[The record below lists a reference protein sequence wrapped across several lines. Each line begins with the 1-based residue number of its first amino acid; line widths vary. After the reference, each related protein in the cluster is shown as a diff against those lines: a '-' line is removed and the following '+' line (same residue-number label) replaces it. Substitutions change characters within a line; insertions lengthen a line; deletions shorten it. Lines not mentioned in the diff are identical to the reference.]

1 MTQDTLQV
9 TEAAPAAQGIQSFEL
24 RHPQGLPLQPF
35 SAGSHL
41 RVKTPSGM
49 LRQYSLCNDPAE
61 TDRYRIAV
69 KREDSGRGGS
79 ASMVNQLQPGDL
91 LEVGL
96 PENQFALDDRASRFL
111 LIAGGIGITP
121 MLSMAYQLNGEG
133 RPYQLIYLSRDAQS
147 TAFLEE
153 LRGSDFAGKVK
164 VHHDQGDPARALDLW
179 PLLEK
184 PGSTNGLHLYCCG
197 PAGLMDA
204 VRDMSGHWPASAVH
218 FESFGADTSARAE
231 DQAFEVSLRSSGRI
245 IEVPVG
251 VSILQALRNEGVH
264 LPYSCESGT
273 CGSCKTGL
281 LEGQADHR
289 DLVLMDDEKA
299 THIMVC
305 VSRAQGASLVLDL

>member
-79 ASMVNQLQPGDL
+79 ASMVDQLQPGDL

-121 MLSMAYQLNGEG
+121 MLSMAYQLNSEG

-153 LRGSDFAGKVK
+153 LRGPEFAGKVK

-184 PGSTNGLHLYCCG
+184 PGSTTGLHT
-197 PAGLMDA
+197 AAA
-204 VRDMSGHWPASAVH
+204 VG
-218 FESFGADTSARAE
+218 ARATAAWPTTTTLGTPSIRTSLTGGAPGAL
-231 DQAFEVSLRSSGRI
+231 DHTHTQVRGHAMPYRTNQSLGSKSNSSAFAGRCCT
-245 IEVPVG
+245 
-251 VSILQALRNEGVH
+251 ILTIATAG
-264 LPYSCESGT
+264 
-273 CGSCKTGL
+273 
-281 LEGQADHR
+281 
-289 DLVLMDDEKA
+289 KA
-299 THIMVC
+299 WA
-305 VSRAQGASLVLDL
+305 R

>member
-1 MTQDTLQV
+1 MTQDILQV
-9 TEAAPAAQGIQSFEL
+9 TEAAPAARGIQAFEL
-24 RHPQGLPLQPF
+24 RHPQGLPLLPF
-35 SAGSHL
+35 TAGSHL
-41 RVKTPSGM
+41 RVKTPAGM

-69 KREDSGRGGS
+69 KREDNGRGGS
-79 ASMVNQLQPGDL
+79 ASMVDQLRAGDL
-91 LEVGL
+91 LEVGE
-96 PENQFALDDRASRFL
+96 PENQFALEERASRFL

-121 MLSMAYQLNGEG
+121 MLSMAYQLNAEG

-153 LRGSDFAGKVK
+153 LRGPAFAGKVK
-164 VHHDQGDPARALDLW
+164 VHHDQGDPAQALDLW

-184 PGSTNGLHLYCCG
+184 PGSTTGLHLYCCG

-218 FESFGADTSARAE
+218 FESFGVDTRAQAD
-231 DQAFEVSLRSSGRI
+231 DQPFEVRVKSSGQRLT
-245 IEVPVG
+245 VPVG
-251 VSILQALRNEGVH
+251 STVLQVLREHGITV
-264 LPYSCESGT
+264 PSSCESGT

-299 THIMVC
+299 SQIMVC
-305 VSRAQGASLVLDL
+305 VSRGQGSLLLDL

>member
-79 ASMVNQLQPGDL
+79 ASMVDQLQPGDL

-96 PENQFALDDRASRFL
+96 PENQFALDERASRFL
-111 LIAGGIGITP
+111 LVAGGIGITP
-121 MLSMAYQLNGEG
+121 MLSMAYQLNSEG

-153 LRGSDFAGKVK
+153 LRGPDFAGKVK

-218 FESFGADTSARAE
+218 FESFGVDTRAQSD
-231 DQAFEVSLRSSGRI
+231 DQPFEVCIKSSGQRLS
-245 IEVPVG
+245 VPVG
-251 VSILQALRNEGVH
+251 SSILQVLRDDGIAV
-264 LPYSCESGT
+264 PSSCESGT

-281 LEGQADHR
+281 LEGQPDHR
-289 DLVLMDDEKA
+289 DLVLMEDEKA
-299 THIMVC
+299 SHIMVC
-305 VSRAQGASLVLDL
+305 VSRGQGSLLLDL

>member
-79 ASMVNQLQPGDL
+79 ASMVDQLQPGDL

-121 MLSMAYQLNGEG
+121 MLSMAYQLNSEG

-153 LRGSDFAGKVK
+153 LRGPEFAGKVK

-184 PGSTNGLHLYCCG
+184 PGSAWTYGYIIWLGVAPGGGRRGVGAKLVKELQDIFIELG
-197 PAGLMDA
+197 ARMI
-204 VRDMSGHWPASAVH
+204 M
-218 FESFGADTSARAE
+218 ADTDADNSAAISFFAKQGFAE
-231 DQAFEVSLRSSGRI
+231 DSEHVYLSKNLTYDPAYIAHHRKGR
-245 IEVPVG
+245 VAARPGG
-251 VSILQALRNEGVH
+251 VRGAYRRAAANKNKGIDG
-264 LPYSCESGT
+264 
-273 CGSCKTGL
+273 
-281 LEGQADHR
+281 GQ
-289 DLVLMDDEKA
+289 
-299 THIMVC
+299 
-305 VSRAQGASLVLDL
+305 

>member
-35 SAGSHL
+35 SAGSHI

-79 ASMVNQLQPGDL
+79 ASMVDQLQPGDL

-121 MLSMAYQLNGEG
+121 MLSMAYQLNSEG

-153 LRGSDFAGKVK
+153 LRGPEFAGKVK
-164 VHHDQGDPARALDLW
+164 VHHDRGDPARALDLW

-184 PGSTNGLHLYCCG
+184 PGSTTGLHLYCCG

-218 FESFGADTSARAE
+218 FESFGVDTRAQSD
-231 DQAFEVSLRSSGRI
+231 DQPFEVRIKSSGQRLS
-245 IEVPVG
+245 VPVG
-251 VSILQALRNEGVH
+251 RSILQVLRDDGIAV
-264 LPYSCESGT
+264 PSSCESGT

-281 LEGQADHR
+281 LDGQPDHR
-289 DLVLMDDEKA
+289 DLVLMEDEKA
-299 THIMVC
+299 SHIMVC
-305 VSRAQGASLVLDL
+305 VSRGQGSLLLDL

>member
-79 ASMVNQLQPGDL
+79 ASMVDQLQPGDL

-121 MLSMAYQLNGEG
+121 LLSMAHQLNSEG

-153 LRGSDFAGKVK
+153 LRGPDFAGKVK
-164 VHHDQGDPARALDLW
+164 VHHDQGDSARALDLW

-218 FESFGADTSARAE
+218 FESFGVDTHAQSD
-231 DQAFEVSLRSSGRI
+231 DQPFEVCIKSSGQRLT
-245 IEVPVG
+245 VPVG
-251 VSILQALRNEGVH
+251 SSILQVLRDDGIAV
-264 LPYSCESGT
+264 PSSCESGT

-281 LEGQADHR
+281 LEGQPDHR
-289 DLVLMDDEKA
+289 DLVLMEDEKA
-299 THIMVC
+299 SQIMVC
-305 VSRAQGASLVLDL
+305 VSRGQGSLLLDL